1 MPSPHIQHHSA
12 SLESLCL
19 PQGEN
24 SPKSKAGRGG
34 GVTEI
39 FLFLSFHH
47 ILEDIRNP
55 QMIFKINGPCY

>member
-34 GVTEI
+34 GGDRNI
-39 FLFLSFHH
+39 SFPFFPPHTRRYKEPTND
-47 ILEDIRNP
+47 L
-55 QMIFKINGPCY
+55 